1 MSRETETE
9 IMSIINE
16 GFEQAQKI
24 IEESENQTKIDINNI
39 NALQEK
45 ESEILSRRILG
56 TAEIEKRN
64 AILIIIEKNI
74 NKVFTKALKELNM
87 NQDKNYQKSLNSFL
101 IEGIVLL
108 DDSTLYVS
116 CNKKDRQ
123 LIQKIIPNLSKQY
136 NKEIK
141 LNDKSIDTCG
151 GVILSNAD
159 SSVSINNTIEERLE
173 RMKPELR
180 TEIVRKFTK

>member
-1 MSRETETE
+1 
-9 IMSIINE
+9 
-16 GFEQAQKI
+16 
-24 IEESENQTKIDINNI
+24 
-39 NALQEK
+39 
-45 ESEILSRRILG
+45 
-56 TAEIEKRN
+56 
-64 AILIIIEKNI
+64 
-74 NKVFTKALKELNM
+74 M

>member
-1 MSRETETE
+1 MR
-9 IMSIINE
+9 
-16 GFEQAQKI
+16 
-24 IEESENQTKIDINNI
+24 
-39 NALQEK
+39 L
-45 ESEILSRRILG
+45 R
-56 TAEIEKRN
+56 
-64 AILIIIEKNI
+64 IEKNI

-108 DDSTLYVS
+108 DDSTLYAS

-141 LNDKSIDTCG
+141 LNDKSIDTPHKEIAREMI
-151 GVILSNAD
+151 ILTRQ
-159 SSVSINNTIEERLE
+159 INKHLHSLQKDKEEENVTITCWTCHKGKTEVEPKRPVEE
-173 RMKPELR
+173 
-180 TEIVRKFTK
+180 